1 MRNDGEL
8 ILSMGVSRSGKSVLV
23 KRIAEQFERV
33 IAFDPKGE
41 YVHQMGYEACLTPA
55 EFIEKARATKG
66 AGKLAFVASDP
77 KSFELFCE
85 VAFTFNR
92 EAPALIIPEELAAV
106 TGTAKAQ
113 GAWGKLINQGLAFG
127 PTILGTVQRGQEVDK
142 SIMNNATYLHIC
154 MHNTDDDAAYIAKKL
169 GIDMDVVPRKP
180 LDFIQ
185 WRSGQGLLCSG
196 KIDFAG
202 AKSKYWQEGT
212 PRFLINNQ
220 PKKLNKT
227 RFSSVKYS

>member
-33 IAFDPKGE
+33 MAFDPKGE

-66 AGKLAFVASDP
+66 TGKLAFVASDP

-196 KIDFAG
+196 KIDFVG
-202 AKSKYWQEGT
+202 AKSKHWQEGS

-227 RFSSVKYS
+227 RFSGVKYS